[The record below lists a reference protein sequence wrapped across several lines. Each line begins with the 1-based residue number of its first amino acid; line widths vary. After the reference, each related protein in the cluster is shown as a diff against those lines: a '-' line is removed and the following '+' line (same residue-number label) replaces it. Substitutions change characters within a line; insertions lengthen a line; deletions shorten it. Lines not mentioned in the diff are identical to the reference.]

1 MSGLDVFDSDPFSLQ
16 SLTARV
22 NKLPEVPLLIGNL
35 NVFEEDGVDTT
46 VVSIERRDEGLTLV
60 GSSPRGGAGETVGGE
75 TRDLRAV
82 RVPHFQRDD
91 SVMAEE
97 VQNVRAFGTE
107 SDLEPVMDRVDRKI
121 ARHTRSLDFTLENL
135 RLGAITGI
143 VLDKNGGTL
152 LNLFTTFGIPTPTAV
167 DFALGSSSTDVRG
180 KCAAVL
186 DAIEDA
192 LEGEQAPRVFALAGD
207 TFFEALVTHPEVKAT
222 YANWQAAVNLRSD
235 PRLPFEYGGISWV
248 RYHTRPK
255 ARKARGNVPMIGDK
269 TARFVAA
276 GVPELYI
283 TRFAPADYEDTVN
296 TIGLPRYAKQYPM
309 PNGKGRQIEVQS
321 NPICLC
327 TRPEALQFATTA

>member
-1 MSGLDVFDSDPFSLQ
+1 
-16 SLTARV
+16 
-22 NKLPEVPLLIGNL
+22 
-35 NVFEEDGVDTT
+35 
-46 VVSIERRDEGLTLV
+46 
-60 GSSPRGGAGETVGGE
+60 VGGE

-91 SVMAEE
+91 AVMAEE

-107 SDLEPVMDRVDRKI
+107 SDVEPVMDRVDRKI

-207 TFFEALVTHPEVKAT
+207 TFFEALVVHPEVKAT

-255 ARKARGNVPMIGDK
+255 ARKARGNAPMIGDK
-269 TARFVAA
+269 MARFVAA

-283 TRFAPADYEDTVN
+283 TRFAPADYEETVN

-327 TRPEALQFATTA
+327 TRPEALQLATTA